1 MPILVSD
8 SLVKLLE
15 KLPWEIINYIDELT
29 SYKVI
34 LADIADN
41 RTIKT
46 EFSELALSHINRYYD
61 PHTGEMFM
69 DIAQIYY
76 NNNSQGLASLNK
88 LRVKQVFKCDYPL
101 TNILKNYNKSKTVY
115 KTVYKTVHKTAKY
128 CHNIYISNL
137 ESYNPK
143 NKLANIN
150 NKYMLVNGIP
160 KYWVR
165 LGNSQSDV
173 WKTEFYNTQCS
184 QCTAITRNGWRCK
197 NKVKNEMLSFGHTR
211 CNKHSFVFKSRKINL

>member
-1 MPILVSD
+1 MTKPASD
-8 SLVKLLE
+8 SLVGLLG

-29 SYKVI
+29 SYKII

-61 PHTGEMFM
+61 PYTGEVFM
-69 DIAQIYY
+69 DIAQLYY

-88 LRVKQVFKCDYPL
+88 LRVKEVLRCDYLL
-101 TNILKNYNKSKTVY
+101 TKILKECNKPKTVN
-115 KTVYKTVHKTAKY
+115 KTAKY
-128 CHNIYISNL
+128 CHNIYVSNL

-143 NKLANIN
+143 NKLPNFN
-150 NKYMLVNGIP
+150 NKYMLVNGTP
-160 KYWVR
+160 KYWVS
-165 LGNSQSDV
+165 LGNSQSDI
-173 WKTEFYNTQCS
+173 WKTEFYNTQCA